1 MTRSSQ
7 CPILSMIEYIIAYLL
22 QVQAALE
29 GASSVGNSRSTSH
42 APSRAHSPDL
52 YAVKQT
58 CLDPALSHNDS
69 VANSDSRHERE
80 ELHDSKSEVQSN
92 QDASSAEHSANSR
105 GSTVL
110 SRPSSSVQKSCQQ
123 INAAA
128 LAQLL
133 TADDHVA
140 QNLVGLATSKPSS
153 SHSSSAISRDSFSP
167 ASVTAAVAAY
177 RPPAAPSPEASPAV
191 SPAASGVRMSTPPH
205 DSPDVAAIQCGSSP
219 AQGPVRSSI
228 DTEGSSSPDQ
238 SPNSNRS
245 IRSKQSQ
252 PQGSSHHLAQS
263 QDSSRLLQ
271 GKQTRSSGSAHHFA
285 QCLNGS
291 NLLHSKQSRSSG
303 ASYDSA
309 PDLLLKWALQSQDP
323 QNTGDQLSATN
334 CNLPLLARPASAEP
348 DSSVLPSLSQS
359 HAQSPVESI
368 AKSADMGS
376 DSMMSDTHKLT
387 HSTQTADSTLTGD
400 LALLSTAS
408 SSPEATTSI
417 QGAQSSK
424 QQLVAPAADKAA
436 MSQEHSS
443 QHAAVAVSVQ
453 PTLSLPPV
461 PVQTAADL
469 AQHVAETALMSSL
482 QHESVSPLPGR
493 AEDSEAEA
501 VNMAASD
508 SGSTVEVPGCG
519 QEGAQA
525 AGSATSS
532 NGDSSVYSTN
542 DGRDSLELLSSPEQ
556 KVCHP

>member
-1 MTRSSQ
+1 MS
-7 CPILSMIEYIIAYLL
+7 EYIIAYLL

-29 GASSVGNSRSTSH
+29 GAASVGNSRSTSH

-69 VANSDSRHERE
+69 VANSDSGHERE
-80 ELHDSKSEVQSN
+80 ELHDSKSRMQSN
-92 QDASSAEHSANSR
+92 QGASSAELSANSR
-105 GSTVL
+105 GSTMH
-110 SRPSSSVQKSCQQ
+110 SRPSSSVQKSQQ

-128 LAQLL
+128 LALLL

-140 QNLVGLATSKPSS
+140 QNLVGLAMSKPSS
-153 SHSSSAISRDSFSP
+153 SHSSSAISRDSFNS
-167 ASVTAAVAAY
+167 ASLTAAVAAY
-177 RPPAAPSPEASPAV
+177 RPPAATSEASPAV

-205 DSPDVAAIQCGSSP
+205 DSPGVAAIQCGSSP
-219 AQGPVRSSI
+219 AQGPVCSSI

-252 PQGSSHHLAQS
+252 PPGSSHHLAQS

-271 GKQTRSSGSAHHFA
+271 GKQIRSSGSAHHFA
-285 QCLNGS
+285 QSLNGS
-291 NLLHSKQSRSSG
+291 RLLHSKQSRSSG
-303 ASYDSA
+303 VSYDSA
-309 PDLLLKWALQSQDP
+309 PDLLLKQVPQSQDT
-323 QNTGDQLSATN
+323 QNKSDQLPATD
-334 CNLPLLARPASAEP
+334 CNILLLARPASAEP
-348 DSSVLPSLSQS
+348 DSCVLPSLPQS
-359 HAQSPVESI
+359 RVHSPVESI

-376 DSMMSDTHKLT
+376 ISMISDAHKLT
-387 HSTQTADSTLTGD
+387 HSTQMADSTLTGN

-408 SSPEATTSI
+408 SSPEATRSI

-424 QQLVAPAADKAA
+424 QQLAAPAADKAA

-453 PTLSLPPV
+453 PALSLPPV
-461 PVQTAADL
+461 LVQTSADS
-469 AQHVAETALMSSL
+469 AQHVAETVLMSSL
-482 QHESVSPLPGR
+482 QHESVPSLLGR

-501 VNMAASD
+501 VSMAASD
-508 SGSTVEVPGCG
+508 SGSTVEVPGRG

-525 AGSATSS
+525 AESATSS
-532 NGDSSVYSTN
+532 NGDLSVYSAN
-542 DGRDSLELLSSPEQ
+542 VGRVSLELLSSPEQ